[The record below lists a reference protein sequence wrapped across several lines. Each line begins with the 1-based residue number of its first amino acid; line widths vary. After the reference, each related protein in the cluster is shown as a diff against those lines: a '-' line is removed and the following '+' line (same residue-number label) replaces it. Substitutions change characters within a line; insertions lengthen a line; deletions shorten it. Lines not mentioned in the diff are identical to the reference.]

1 MGLEAFW
8 PGMQQTMGQT
18 STLAQSGGCCVQSS
32 PKLLSASAYLL
43 TDSPPAPNCLIPGSN
58 PTEQIQGAALP
69 KAAVLLFLCI
79 FNEFLRKL

>member
-1 MGLEAFW
+1 MGLGAFW

-43 TDSPPAPNCLIPGSN
+43 TDPPAPNCLIPGSN
-58 PTEQIQGAALP
+58 PSVQTRGAALP
-69 KAAVLLFLCI
+69 KGLF
-79 FNEFLRKL
+79 FFAFFMNF